1 MKPPLAAS
9 EAWHPLPASQ
19 WDHVNARHLL
29 RRAGWA
35 ATPAEVESAVRDGL
49 PNTLAR
55 LFPGQPPPFPQPESV
70 TKATERSAE
79 LRRERRQTEDPE
91 RRRELDRED
100 RELQRGAYNDL
111 SLRWLQQA
119 SRPAT
124 AAFEKWLLFLS
135 DVYVISV
142 ERIRASNLLFQ
153 HLDILRQHATGP
165 APALTKAVSRSPAM
179 VVYLDL
185 QGSQR
190 RRPNENFARE
200 LFELFTLGEGNYT
213 EDDVK
218 QAARAFTGYRQ
229 RDGAFRFVRAQ
240 HDPDAKTIFGRT
252 DRFTGDGVVDLV
264 YQQPA
269 AGTFLP
275 REMARFYLS
284 ETSLPHEFFEPLAA
298 WWRAKDYNLQHLC
311 LRFFS
316 SRLFYHP
323 AYRANYIKSPVQFYL
338 GLLQDLNLDV
348 TPVARTTLVPL
359 RQMGQQLFQPPNVR
373 GWVGG
378 RTWINASTLAAR
390 RQLVNTLF
398 NPLNEER
405 LNADD
410 KAALEIA
417 RAEGATR
424 FAVDDDRIAA
434 FASLDVEA
442 IIDRFVNYFIPVP
455 VSDEYR
461 STLREFITE
470 GGTVSA
476 QRVRQAAVTVLQAP
490 DYHLC

>member
-1 MKPPLAAS
+1 MKPHD
-9 EAWHPLPASQ
+9 AWQPLPASQ
-19 WDHVNARHLL
+19 WNHATARHLL

-35 ATPAEVESAVRDGL
+35 ATPAEVERAVRDGL

-55 LFPGQPPPFPQPESV
+55 FFPGTPPPFPEPASV
-70 TKATERSAE
+70 TKAAARSVE
-79 LRRERRQTEDPE
+79 LRQARRQTEDPE
-91 RRRELDRED
+91 QRREIDREE
-100 RELQRGAYNDL
+100 RETQRAAVNDL
-111 SLRWLQQA
+111 ALRWLQQA
-119 SRPAT
+119 SRPDT
-124 AAFEKWLLFLS
+124 AAFEKWILFLS

-142 ERIRASNLLFQ
+142 EKVRGSELLFK
-153 HLDILRQHATGP
+153 HLDILRQGAAGP
-165 APALTKAVSRSPAM
+165 APALTKAISRSPAM
-179 VVYLDL
+179 VLYLDL

-190 RRPNENFARE
+190 AAPNENFARE

-213 EDDVK
+213 EDDIK

-229 RDGAFRFVRAQ
+229 NQGTFRFQQRQ
-240 HDPDAKTIFGRT
+240 HDDSAKTVFGRAG
-252 DRFTGDGVVDLV
+252 RHHGDDVINIV
-264 YQQPA
+264 YEQPA
-269 AGTFLP
+269 AATFLP

-284 ETSLPHEFFEPLAA
+284 EETLPHAFFTPLAE
-298 WWRAKDYNLQHLC
+298 WWRSKDFNLQALC

-316 SRLFYHP
+316 STIFYHP

-348 TPVARTTLVPL
+348 IPIPRTTIVPL

-378 RTWINASTLAAR
+378 RNWINASTLAAR

-398 NPLNEER
+398 TPLNEER

-410 KAALEIA
+410 KLALDAA
-417 RAEGATR
+417 RAEGSTR
-424 FAVDDDRIAA
+424 FTVDDERMSA
-434 FASLDVEA
+434 FATLDADA

-455 VSDEYR
+455 VSDGYR
-461 STLREFITE
+461 ETLHDFITE
-470 GGTVSA
+470 GDTVSA
-476 QRVRQAAVTVLQAP
+476 TRVRQAAVTVLQAP